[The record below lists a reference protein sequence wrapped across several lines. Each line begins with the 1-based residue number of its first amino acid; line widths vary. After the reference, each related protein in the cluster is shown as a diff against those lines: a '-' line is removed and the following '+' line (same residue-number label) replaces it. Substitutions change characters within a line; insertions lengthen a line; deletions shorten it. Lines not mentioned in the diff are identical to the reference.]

1 VIWSGEVAPPNSH
14 YNLHQGA
21 HTRSSKFKFKINLPN
36 GHYYLQR
43 AAIPNWMDSTA
54 LWRHINA
61 FFSTAEKPS
70 ENITRLLFLMNMKG
84 LNMGALSVKWTSFY
98 VVYSGGCKCNSLWP
112 ASLRSSR
119 TADRAYSFTKYVI
132 LCRTLPKFTL
142 PPHGNLRIYYVFLIN
157 LILHEPRSIC

>member
-1 VIWSGEVAPPNSH
+1 MPVGPPFRANKQLKKKLLPSTFRKERLREDREV
-14 YNLHQGA
+14 
-21 HTRSSKFKFKINLPN
+21 RSCSFIVV
-36 GHYYLQR
+36 
-43 AAIPNWMDSTA
+43 STVVE
-54 LWRHINA
+54 RG
-61 FFSTAEKPS
+61 T
-70 ENITRLLFLMNMKG
+70 
-84 LNMGALSVKWTSFY
+84 LSVKWTSFY